1 MTKSGEPPGSS
12 PGKNPRKAQL
22 DIGPC
27 RRMQRRTY
35 PFASVILSPGSKIG
49 HTPRKN
55 PHPLVGHKK
64 CGNLPHQRISPAVMN
79 GCSSH
84 TVRSHKVVYHTF
96 PCVASVFSAFFQ
108 IFLKK
113 FCVLPKEEVLSLRRA
128 PPPRPHASR
137 RLWVPGVQE
146 HNTASPA
153 LRQEDGLRHP

>member
-1 MTKSGEPPGSS
+1 M
-12 PGKNPRKAQL
+12 

-55 PHPLVGHKK
+55 PLLSVGHRKS
-64 CGNLPHQRISPAVMN
+64 GNLPHQRISPAVMN

-84 TVRSHKVVYHTF
+84 TVRSHGVVYHTF
-96 PCVASVFSAFFQ
+96 PCVASVFSANLQ

-113 FCVLPKEEVLSLRRA
+113 ICVLPKEASGRPVFSPSCLPYPLPDGVFKQPYLYMGCCTLFYSFYNILTTRLRIVTILIYMCNF
-128 PPPRPHASR
+128 R
-137 RLWVPGVQE
+137 RVFP
-146 HNTASPA
+146 
-153 LRQEDGLRHP
+153 